1 MKKKKIIVN
10 DLMQKD
16 YVYDLAEPVGRN
28 FHPEF
33 KSDLTPIQMLE
44 MGVFGG
50 RYMTDCRNEFP
61 RNWAK

>member
-1 MKKKKIIVN
+1 MKKKIIVH

-16 YVYDLAEPVGRN
+16 YVYDLAESAGRN

-33 KSDLTPIQMLE
+33 KPDLTPIRMLD

-50 RYMTDCRNEFP
+50 RYMNRLSQ
-61 RNWAK
+61 